1 MEALLLALAGL
12 AFLDSL
18 NVLNVGVVSAVVYA
32 SRLHRRSPVPG
43 GLSFIAG
50 LFAVTTT
57 FGVCT
62 VLGLGFLKHSV
73 DFKITP
79 ALHFWGQLLLGVVL
93 MCLAYFPLTAQTSA
107 PGWALAAMRE
117 RPWLLG
123 ILGAAVGIGQATTSV
138 PYLTGLAMLAA
149 LHPRPPVWPVLIYV
163 YWTLAL
169 APSLLILFLATRK
182 TARAVRIQRGIVRG
196 LTRYGPI
203 SVRILFLVVGVGLVA
218 DALLFRSVLW

>member
-32 SRLHRRSPVPG
+32 SRLDRRSPVPG
-43 GLSFIAG
+43 GMSFIAG
-50 LFAVTTT
+50 LFAVNIT

-62 VLGLGFLKHSV
+62 VLGLGLLKHSV

-79 ALHFWGQLLLGVVL
+79 ALHFWGQLALGVVL

-107 PGWALAAMRE
+107 PGWALAAMRQ

-123 ILGAAVGIGQATTSV
+123 ILGSAVGSGQAPTSI

-149 LHPRPPVWPVLIYV
+149 LHPRPPGWPLLICG
-163 YWTLAL
+163 YWMLAL
-169 APSLLILFLATRK
+169 TPSLVILFLATRK
-182 TARAVRIQRGIVRG
+182 TKRAVRVQRGIVRG
-196 LTRYGPI
+196 LSRYGPI

>member
-32 SRLHRRSPVPG
+32 SRLDRRSPVRG
-43 GLSFIAG
+43 GLSFIGG

-62 VLGLGFLKHSV
+62 VLGLGVLTEWA
-73 DFKITP
+73 DFKVTP
-79 ALHFWGQLLLGVVL
+79 ALRFWGQLVLGVVL

-107 PGWALAAMRE
+107 PGWALAAMRQ

-123 ILGAAVGIGQATTSV
+123 VLGAAVGMGQ
-138 PYLTGLAMLAA
+138 
-149 LHPRPPVWPVLIYV
+149 
-163 YWTLAL
+163 
-169 APSLLILFLATRK
+169 
-182 TARAVRIQRGIVRG
+182 
-196 LTRYGPI
+196 
-203 SVRILFLVVGVGLVA
+203 
-218 DALLFRSVLW
+218 

>member
-32 SRLHRRSPVPG
+32 SRLDRRSPVLG
-43 GLSFIAG
+43 GVSFIAG

-62 VLGLGFLKHSV
+62 VLGLSVLTHWV
-73 DFKITP
+73 DFRITP
-79 ALHFWGQLLLGVVL
+79 AVRFWGQLSLGVVL
-93 MCLAYFPLTAQTSA
+93 MCFAYFPLTAQTSA
-107 PGWALAAMRE
+107 PGWAMAAMRQ

-123 ILGAAVGIGQATTSV
+123 ILGAAVGTGQAPTSI

-149 LHPRPPVWPVLIYV
+149 LHPRPAIWPLLIYL
-163 YWTLAL
+163 YWIVAL
-169 APSLLILFLATRK
+169 SPSLSILVLATRK
-182 TARAVRIQRGIVRG
+182 STRAVRIQRAIVRG
-196 LTRYGPI
+196 LTRYAPI
-203 SVRILFLVVGVGLVA
+203 SVRIFFLVVGVGLVA